1 MKGVLSDIAEIIG
14 WEAHASRKSEYEGDV
29 WIEGESYDSE
39 ALAEL
44 LERNRDRLP
53 RTAPIVYGDDQS
65 ERADPDVQKPEELGR
80 KARVMTVIEW
90 SVEDDEE
97 VHGIERSSSRAD
109 PTVSI
114 VVSETI
120 EALKTHNRG
129 KSTFGQ
135 YVRALHFTIHPPS
148 DWVEKVSRERYAAA
162 RKERRAE
169 ERRARAAER
178 VIREAEQRKAETMQQ
193 IQEAEQR
200 LRAMQQQ
207 MLEMQQQMQAMQQQ
221 MRELEQKRA
230 EAERLAK
237 EAEERAR
244 REEKN

>member
-169 ERRARAAER
+169 ERKARAAER
-178 VIREAEQRKAETMQQ
+178 VIQEAERKKVEAAQQIQESEQRLQAVQQQ

-200 LRAMQQQ
+200 LRAIQQQ
-207 MLEMQQQMQAMQQQ
+207 I
-221 MRELEQKRA
+221 
-230 EAERLAK
+230 K

-244 REEKN
+244 RAEGKERP